1 MMKIPDNDNLLQ
13 LLLKLIG
20 QDVIETVVSI

>member
-20 QDVIETVVSI
+20 QDVIETVVSL